1 MDQFSFSGKR
11 VTVYGLGI
19 SGGGVGT
26 VEFLAKRGAKEI
38 IVTDSKSESE
48 LASSVAKIRDLPGVT
63 LSLGS
68 HRREDFTD
76 VDLVIK
82 NPRILWTN
90 EYIRL
95 AQDANVPVEMDSGI
109 FFALCLRPI
118 IGVTG
123 TKGKTTTAT
132 AIAHLLRSAGH
143 SVLEVGVSDRPVL
156 SLLDEV
162 RDDTVVVFELSS
174 WRLSGLRSVKKSP
187 HIAVFTNFFPDHLN
201 YYESMEEYFSDKA
214 NIFCFQREDDTFVY
228 HASDARLR
236 EAAASVFSSLFP
248 FSAQD
253 AHRDGIFF
261 RGEDIIVRKDEQ
273 ENVVAK
279 ISDIR
284 IPGEHARLNMLAA
297 IAATSAYG
305 VSMEHLSDH
314 LSSFTGVPHRLE
326 YVGEKKGIRWY
337 NDTAATVPD
346 AAIAGMRSFDEPLIL
361 LGGGSDKNLSFDEMG
376 RYIAETS
383 NVLGVVLFSG
393 DASEKLVTALRSYNG
408 DKKMLGMVSSM
419 KEAINLVLSRENPP
433 KIALLSPGS
442 ASFGIF
448 KNEFDRGDQFR
459 EQVED
464 LSSIVDNNSMLDESV
479 RSV

>member
-11 VTVYGLGI
+11 VTVFGLGI

-26 VEFLAKRGAKEI
+26 VEFLVKRGAKEI
-38 IVTDSKSESE
+38 IVTDAKSEAE
-48 LASSVAKIRDLPGVT
+48 LAASVAKICDLPGVT

-68 HRREDFTD
+68 HRKEDFTD
-76 VDLVIK
+76 VDMVIK

-90 EYIRL
+90 EYIQL
-95 AQDANVPVEMDSGI
+95 AQEYGIPVEMDSGI
-109 FFALCLRPI
+109 FFELCSRPI

-132 AIAHLLRSAGH
+132 AIAHLLRRAGC

-214 NIFCFQREDDTFVY
+214 NIFCFQREQDVFVY
-228 HASDARLR
+228 NAGDARLR
-236 EAAASVFSSLFP
+236 EAAASVFSQLFP
-248 FSAQD
+248 FAVHD
-253 AHRDGIFF
+253 VNRDGVFLRESSIV
-261 RGEDIIVRKDEQ
+261 VRKKGVESI
-273 ENVVAK
+273 VAET
-279 ISDIR
+279 SDIR

-297 IAATSAYG
+297 ISAVSAYG
-305 VSMEHLSDH
+305 VLLEHLSED
-314 LSSFTGVPHRLE
+314 LASFAGVPHRLE
-326 YVGEKKGIRWY
+326 YVGEKRGICWY

-346 AAIAGMRSFDEPLIL
+346 AAIAGMRSFGESLIL
-361 LGGGSDKNLSFDEMG
+361 IGGGSDKNLSFDEMG

-383 NVLGVVLFSG
+383 NVLGVVLFTG
-393 DASEKLVTALRSYNG
+393 DASEKLVTAIRVHG
-408 DKKMLGMVSSM
+408 GEKKILGRASSM
-419 KEAINLVLSRENPP
+419 KESIDLVLSQSILP
-433 KIALLSPGS
+433 KVALLSPGA
-442 ASFGIF
+442 ASFGVF
-448 KNEFDRGDQFR
+448 QNEFDRGDQFR
-459 EQVED
+459 AQVGG
-464 LSSIVDNNSMLDESV
+464 L
-479 RSV
+479 

>member
-11 VTVYGLGI
+11 VTVFGLGI

-38 IVTDSKSESE
+38 IVTDSKSEAE

-68 HRREDFTD
+68 HRKEDFTD
-76 VDLVIK
+76 VDMVIK

-90 EYIRL
+90 EYIQL
-95 AQDANVPVEMDSGI
+95 AQEHGIPVEMDSGI
-109 FFALCLRPI
+109 FFELCSRPI

-132 AIAHLLRSAGH
+132 AIAHLLRRAGC

-214 NIFCFQREDDTFVY
+214 NIFCFQREQDVFVY
-228 HASDARLR
+228 NAGDARLR
-236 EAAASVFSSLFP
+236 EAAASVFSQLFP
-248 FSAQD
+248 FA
-253 AHRDGIFF
+253 AHDVNRDGVFL
-261 RGEDIIVRKDEQ
+261 RESSIVVREKGVESI
-273 ENVVAK
+273 VAET
-279 ISDIR
+279 SDIR
-284 IPGEHARLNMLAA
+284 IPGEHAQLNMLAA
-297 IAATSAYG
+297 ISAVSVYG
-305 VSMEHLSDH
+305 VLSEHLSED
-314 LSSFTGVPHRLE
+314 LASFAGVPHRLE
-326 YVGEKKGIRWY
+326 YVGEKRGIRWY

-346 AAIAGMRSFDEPLIL
+346 AAIAGMRSFGESLIL
-361 LGGGSDKNLSFDEMG
+361 IGGGSDKNLSFDEMG
-376 RYIAETS
+376 RYIAEAQ
-383 NVLGVVLFSG
+383 NVLGVVLFTG
-393 DASEKLVTALRSYNG
+393 DASEKLVTAIRVHG
-408 DKKMLGMVSSM
+408 GEKKILGRASSM
-419 KEAINLVLSRENPP
+419 KESIDLVLSQSILP
-433 KIALLSPGS
+433 KVALLSPGA
-442 ASFGIF
+442 ASFGVF
-448 KNEFDRGDQFR
+448 QNEFDRGDQFR
-459 EQVED
+459 DRVGG
-464 LSSIVDNNSMLDESV
+464 L
-479 RSV
+479 